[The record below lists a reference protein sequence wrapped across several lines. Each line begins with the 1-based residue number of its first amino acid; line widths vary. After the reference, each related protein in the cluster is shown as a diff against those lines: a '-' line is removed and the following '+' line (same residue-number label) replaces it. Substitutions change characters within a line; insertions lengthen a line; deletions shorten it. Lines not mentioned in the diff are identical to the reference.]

1 MTIEDQDFMM
11 RQIKLMAKGIGVFLD
26 ISSLKELFKLEFSF
40 DDELTD
46 PEIEG
51 IIFLARTEE
60 LIDKNLLSREEL
72 EEVLNTSSERID
84 QLLSSQ
90 AQPNGEEREKL
101 EQLID
106 DKQYWMDQDDT
117 DY

>member
-11 RQIKLMAKGIGVFLD
+11 RQFKMMAKGIGVFLD
-26 ISSLKELFKLEFSF
+26 ISSLKELFRLEFSF

-51 IIFLARTEE
+51 IIFLVRTEE
-60 LIDKNLLSREEL
+60 LIDKNILSKKEL
-72 EEVLNTSSERID
+72 EDALGVSSDRVNKLLNNEVK
-84 QLLSSQ
+84 
-90 AQPNGEEREKL
+90 PNGEEREKL

-106 DKQYWMDQDDT
+106 EKQYWMNQDDT
-117 DY
+117 DN